1 MARIKRRKK
10 FIDPKVQ
17 GALVKRITM
26 HYLVFFA
33 TACVFGLF
41 LQFLSNPFS
50 PPKEHIKQLWLTQG
64 PFILTVVCLL
74 PIFVRDTVML
84 SHRFVGPVMR
94 VRNTMRQASRGEK
107 TARVTLRPDD
117 FWVDLADDL
126 NELLDRV
133 HATEDKLKE
142 EEQLVKA

>member
-1 MARIKRRKK
+1 MARNKRRKK

-17 GALVKRITM
+17 GALVRRITT

-50 PPKEHIKQLWLTQG
+50 PFSDHLKRMWITEG
-64 PFILTVVCLL
+64 PFIVTVICLL
-74 PIFVRDTVML
+74 PIFLRDTIMM

-94 VRNTMRQASRGEK
+94 SSQYV
-107 TARVTLRPDD
+107 
-117 FWVDLADDL
+117 
-126 NELLDRV
+126 
-133 HATEDKLKE
+133 ATS
-142 EEQLVKA
+142 QPR